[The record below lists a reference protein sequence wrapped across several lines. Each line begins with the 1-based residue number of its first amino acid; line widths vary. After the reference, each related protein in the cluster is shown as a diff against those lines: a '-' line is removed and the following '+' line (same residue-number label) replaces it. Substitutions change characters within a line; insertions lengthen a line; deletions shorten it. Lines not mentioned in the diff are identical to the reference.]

1 MKTIQIYGSGCKN
14 CTVTADLFSTVAQQL
29 GQQVVIEKVTSLEAI
44 MQAGIMRTPGVAIEG
59 EIKHTGSVPSIDLVR
74 QLLSEDVIA

>member
-29 GQQVVIEKVTSLEAI
+29 GQQVVIEKITSLEAI